1 MPDRGDDQ
9 QGLDRLIEAGRV
21 SEALDE
27 RRTLSRLRNKM
38 FGKAG
43 GAIQL
48 SRYLLLDKLGTGG
61 VGVVYRAHDPELD
74 REVAVKLL
82 RASSDRHQA
91 DDSLLREA
99 KTMAKL
105 AHPNVIAVYDVGR
118 YDVDDLGIEVA
129 GGAELDIPREG
140 VFVVMELVDGVDL
153 RTWLAEKRREW
164 RSVVDIFL
172 QAGRAVA
179 AAHAAALAHGD
190 FKPANVLIGGDGRAR
205 VVDFGLAR
213 MLGRAAPQI
222 EDVLAG
228 GSTLEGAAL
237 HRLSTLHT
245 RGGKVM
251 GTPVYMSPEQHAGGS
266 STDKSDQY
274 SFCVSLYEALY
285 GHRPFAGQ
293 TIDELEAAKL
303 AEELV
308 PPAQGSEVPQAL
320 LRVARRGLRAAPE
333 DRFPSMDAVLSAL
346 QESIPR
352 RRWPWI
358 AAAAIAAVGASLILT
373 TWSGNEDVCRGFE
386 DRFSGTWDAEARARL
401 RAAFAAVDRSYATTA
416 HERAQQRLDAY
427 TQHWVALRTEAC
439 KERVAAPD
447 AESDSVLAERIGCLE
462 AAAVAVEEATQVLLE
477 ADQQTVEHATRVLAS
492 LPALGPCVEPSGE
505 PARRARAL
513 LGGESEAAA
522 AIDRLVQRAGAL
534 GVAGRVDAALEAAK
548 SAFEQAQA
556 LGHEP
561 AVIRAQ
567 IKLAEIL
574 LVTGD
579 PAAAEAHA
587 TEAVQLAERS
597 GESHL
602 GTRAMIVQ
610 AETIA
615 RAIGRHDE
623 AERIALQAAARLQAT
638 APDDEAEV
646 HLAFTLGMIS
656 MWKARYA
663 DALDHL
669 DRAASILE
677 RAKGA
682 DAPEL
687 TPVISLMG
695 TVHYSRGDL
704 EQAQAHHERALALYQ
719 KIVGMRHPDVAAA
732 HNNLAAVLQR
742 RGELERAREHFEQA
756 VDIIAEVR
764 GKESPEMA
772 MTLANLGQVLTDL
785 GDANAAIDTLRR
797 SVALYESIHGKH
809 APVIGH
815 AMDGLGDALLVVGK
829 HEQARLTLERAVAL
843 HEAGYGTDHPVLVDA
858 LTSLGLAFLAEGD
871 AATATEHLERAA
883 RILDASENTSPAP
896 RARVQLALSKALPAS
911 SDRAKRLALDIEAAV
926 ARDPAPFEQ
935 AQRWLEQRTR

>member
-1 MPDRGDDQ
+1 MPDPGDEQ
-9 QGLDRLIEAGRV
+9 HGLDRMIEAGKV

-27 RRTLSRLRNKM
+27 RRTLSRLRGKM

-48 SRYLLLDKLGTGG
+48 SRYLLLDRLGTGG

-82 RASSDRHQA
+82 RASSDRQQN
-91 DDSLLREA
+91 DDALLREA

-118 YDVDDLGIEVA
+118 YDAEDLGIEVA
-129 GGAELDIPREG
+129 GGSELDIPREG
-140 VFVVMELVDGVDL
+140 VFVVMELVDGVDV

-164 RSVVDIFL
+164 RTVVDVFL
-172 QAGRAVA
+172 QAGRALA
-179 AAHAAALAHGD
+179 AAHAAGLAHGD
-190 FKPANVLIGGDGRAR
+190 FKPANVLIGSDGRAR
-205 VVDFGLAR
+205 AVDFGLAR

-222 EDVLAG
+222 EDGLIGG
-228 GSTLEGAAL
+228 GSLEGAAL

-245 RGGKVM
+245 RGGRVM
-251 GTPVYMSPEQHAGGS
+251 GTPVYMSPEQHAGES

-293 TIDELEAAKL
+293 TIDKLEAAKR

-308 PPAQGSEVPQAL
+308 PPAQGSKVPQAL
-320 LRVARRGLRAAPE
+320 LRVARRGLCAAPE
-333 DRFPSMDAVLSAL
+333 DRFPSMDALLLAL
-346 QESIPR
+346 QKSIPR

-358 AAAAIAAVGASLILT
+358 AAAAIAAAGVSVVLT
-373 TWSGNEDVCRGFE
+373 TWTPATDVCRGFE
-386 DRFSGTWDAEARARL
+386 DRFAGTWDQEARERL
-401 RAAFAAVDRSYATTA
+401 RAAFAAVERSYATTA

-439 KERVAAPD
+439 TQRLASSD
-447 AESDSVLAERIGCLE
+447 ADDDSIISERIGCLE

-477 ADQQTVEHATRVLAS
+477 ADQQTVERADRVLAS
-492 LPALGPCVEPSGE
+492 LPALGPCAEPSGE

-513 LGGESEAAA
+513 LGGDSEAAE

-534 GVAGRVDAALEAAK
+534 GLAGHVDGALEAAR
-548 SAFEQAQA
+548 SAFEQAKS
-556 LGHEP
+556 LGHQP
-561 AVIRAQ
+561 AEIRAQ

-574 LVTGD
+574 LVAGD
-579 PAAAEAHA
+579 PGAAEANA
-587 TEAVQLAERS
+587 TEAIQLAERT
-597 GESHL
+597 GEAHL

-623 AERIALQAAARLQAT
+623 AERIALQAAARLQAA

-656 MWKARYA
+656 FWKAHYA
-663 DALDHL
+663 EALEHL
-669 DRAASILE
+669 ERAVRILE

-687 TPVISLMG
+687 TPVMSLMG

-704 EQAQAHHERALALYQ
+704 EQAQAYHERALALYQ
-719 KIVGMRHPDVAAA
+719 KTVGMRHPDVAAA

-742 RGELERAREHFEQA
+742 RGEFERARGHFEQA
-756 VDIIAEVR
+756 VDILAEVR

-772 MTLANLGQVLTDL
+772 MSLANLGQVLTDL
-785 GDANAAIDTLRR
+785 GDTTAAIDTLRR
-797 SVALYESIHGKH
+797 SVALYESIYGKH
-809 APVIGH
+809 APVLGH
-815 AMDGLGDALLVVGK
+815 ALDGLGDALLVVGK
-829 HEQARLTLERAVAL
+829 HEQARLTLERAIDL
-843 HEAGYGTDHPVLVDA
+843 HEAGYGTEHPVLVDA
-858 LTSLGLAFLAEGD
+858 LTSLGLALLARGD
-871 AATATEHLERAA
+871 AQAAVEHLDRAA
-883 RILDASENTSPAP
+883 KILDASENASPAP
-896 RARVQLALSKALPAS
+896 RARVQLALSKALPAGS
-911 SDRAKRLALDIEAAV
+911 ERGKRLARDIEAAR
-926 ARDPAPFEQ
+926 ARDSAPFEQ
-935 AQRWLEQRTR
+935 AQAWLEQRTR